1 MEAGSI
7 DYKLREEEH
16 KSIVKM
22 LKSRGRDLL
31 HLLIKADEIREEQV
45 GDIVTFV
52 RNQNIN
58 FSNICYVG
66 CKFCAFAARE
76 GEKKAYRLTKT
87 DIIAHIQKGKA
98 YGVSEICATA
108 GIDPKANL
116 ETYREFLRLVRRHN
130 PSTHIHAFSPFEI
143 KWLAR
148 KEGVS
153 IEDVFRELRNEGLD
167 SLCGTAAEILVDSV
181 REKLCPNKLS
191 TSEWIEIIT
200 IAHEMGIRTTST
212 IMYGHIETLH
222 DVAEHLQI
230 LRRIQEE
237 TKGFT
242 EFIPLPFV
250 HYNTKIYNQ
259 GLARASSTGMEDLA
273 LLATSR
279 IYLGDI
285 IPNIQVSW
293 VKTGVK
299 FAQTGLAAGAN
310 DFGGTLLEERISNYA
325 GSPHGTFLEEK
336 EIVRLIREAG
346 RIPARRNT
354 LYQIL
359 EVYQ

>member
-1 MEAGSI
+1 MEASFI
-7 DYKLREEEH
+7 DYKLRKDEH

-22 LKSRGRDLL
+22 LKSRGRNLL
-31 HLLIKADEIREEQV
+31 QLMIKADELREEQV

-58 FSNICYVG
+58 FSNICYIG
-66 CKFCAFAARE
+66 CKFCAFAAQE
-76 GEKKAYRLTKT
+76 GDKNAYRLTKPE
-87 DIIAHIQKGKA
+87 ILANIQKGKA

-108 GIDPKANL
+108 GIDPKASL
-116 ETYREFLRLVRRHN
+116 ETYLEFLRLVRKNN
-130 PSTHIHAFSPFEI
+130 PDIHIHAFSPFEI
-143 KWLAR
+143 KWLAQ
-148 KEGVS
+148 KEGMSVEN
-153 IEDVFRELRNEGLD
+153 IFKELQREGLD
-167 SLCGTAAEILVDSV
+167 SLCGTAAEILVDKV

-191 TSEWIEIIT
+191 TSEWVEIIT
-200 IAHEMGIRTTST
+200 IAHERGIRTTST
-212 IMYGHIETLH
+212 IMYGHIETVD

-230 LRRIQEE
+230 LRKIQEE

-242 EFIPLPFV
+242 EFIPLPFI

-273 LLATSR
+273 LIATSR
-279 IYLGDI
+279 IYFGDV

-325 GSPHGTFLEEK
+325 GSPHGTFLDEN
-336 EIVRLIREAG
+336 EIIRLIKEAG
-346 RIPARRNT
+346 RIPARRTT
-354 LYQIL
+354 LYEIL
-359 EVYQ
+359 EIFQ

>member
-1 MEAGSI
+1 METSTI
-7 DYKLREEEH
+7 DYKLRQDEH
-16 KSIVKM
+16 ENLVKM
-22 LKSRGRDLL
+22 LKSRGRSLL
-31 HLLIKADEIREEQV
+31 RLMIKADEMREQQV

-58 FSNICYVG
+58 FSNICYIG
-66 CKFCAFAARE
+66 CKFCAFAAHE
-76 GEKKAYRLTKT
+76 GDSKAYRLTKIEIL
-87 DIIAHIQKGKA
+87 DNIQTGKA
-98 YGVSEICATA
+98 YGVSEICATS

-116 ETYREFLRLVRRHN
+116 ETYRRFLRLVREHN
-130 PSTHIHAFSPFEI
+130 PDVHIHAFSPFEI

-148 KEGVS
+148 REGISV
-153 IEDVFRELRNEGLD
+153 EEVFAELKKEGLD
-167 SLCGTAAEILVDSV
+167 SLCGTAAEILVDNV

-191 TSEWIEIIT
+191 TAEWVEIIT

-212 IMYGHIETLH
+212 IMYGHIETVD

-230 LRRIQEE
+230 LRKIQEE

-242 EFIPLPFV
+242 EFIPLPFI
-250 HYNTKIYNQ
+250 HYNTKLYNE

-279 IYLGDI
+279 IYFGDV

-325 GSPHGTFLEEK
+325 GSPHGTFLDES
-336 EIVRLIREAG
+336 EIIRLIKEAG
-346 RIPARRNT
+346 RVPARRT
-354 LYQIL
+354 TSYKII
-359 EVYQ
+359 EIFD